1 MINVLK
7 INCTLTYDV
16 YNRNVSQ
23 IFINRGIWNNLFFLH
38 IDTVIIVRK
47 SIVSSQNYADF
58 IQLQILVRE
67 FGGVFYIDSSIR
79 LRRSDMAD
87 IYTILLRNGGFVALT
102 DTSTSVYQVT
112 YSERYLYLPTNVTK
126 LKEGNMFQ
134 AGVLLVYN
142 TEAVYRNIVYWWVLC
157 SLEQYCGAPYLGKRY
172 CNCKRNRQIFC
183 RCDRFDQSTLNVLVN
198 NYYNF
203 NKTLYLYDSKR
214 KDNIVFIQRKI
225 TRKYNVTLCP

>member
-1 MINVLK
+1 M
-7 INCTLTYDV
+7 
-16 YNRNVSQ
+16 
-23 IFINRGIWNNLFFLH
+23 
-38 IDTVIIVRK
+38 
-47 SIVSSQNYADF
+47 
-58 IQLQILVRE
+58 QILVRE

-134 AGVLLVYN
+134 AGALLVYN
-142 TEAVYRNIVYWWVLC
+142 TEAVYRNIVYWWILC